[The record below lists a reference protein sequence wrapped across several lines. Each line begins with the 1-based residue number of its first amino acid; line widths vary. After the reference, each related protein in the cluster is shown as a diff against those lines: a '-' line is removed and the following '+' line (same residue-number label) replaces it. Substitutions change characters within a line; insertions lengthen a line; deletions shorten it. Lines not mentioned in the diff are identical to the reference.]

1 MDTVPEDHLLLIL
14 GDFNARVGSGSSEL
28 EKHQWVGV
36 SKVTWEMNES
46 RAVLLSFCALDCL
59 SIMNTCFEK
68 HDVFKYT

>member
-1 MDTVPEDHLLLIL
+1 MDTVPEDHLLVL
-14 GDFNARVGSGSSEL
+14 GDFNARVGSGCSEL

-36 SKVTWEMNES
+36 SEVGEMNDES
-46 RAVLLSFCALDCL
+46 RKVLLSFCALDCL